1 MKIIDFRFRPNIPS
15 TVQGMIDHP
24 VFGEMHALFKFHER
38 ARSQPIED
46 IVRDMEAQNVVKG
59 VITSRDA
66 ETTYGIASGNKG
78 VIPFLEQYP
87 DRFIGMAGLDPHKG
101 MDAIDELGLMVE
113 THGFRGAAI
122 DPFLAKIPAN
132 HAKYYPIYAKCC
144 EFDIPVVIST
154 PTFISSEGW
163 DWIPGIRDRNI
174 GIWQD
179 VTLEFTGD
187 VTLADPQVITDLPLP
202 DTSYADLTIR
212 AEVTNHADEPCRA
225 VLRGTLDGGIGFSL
239 PVDLAAGET
248 RTVNCTP
255 ARGRGETGRIPAHGR
270 AELRPL
276 YGGRAAA
283 PAVVAQRL
291 RAAGTLY
298 VAVGGR
304 AGRSPFR
311 CGAGSFRH
319 PGTYL

>member
-144 EFDIPVVIST
+144 ELKVPVVIST
-154 PTFISSEGW
+154 G
-163 DWIPGIRDRNI
+163 PGTRVPGAIMGDASPARVDEVARD
-174 GIWQD
+174 
-179 VTLEFTGD
+179 F
-187 VTLADPQVITDLPLP
+187 P
-202 DTSYADLTIR
+202 DLTIVMSHGGYPYVQEACMVCHRNANVYMEWSEYETWPFADGYVKAGNELIPDKLIFASAHPFYDSWER
-212 AEVTNHADEPCRA
+212 AKLYETLGFKPD
-225 VLRGTLDGGIGFSL
+225 VLENVLYNNAARILGI
-239 PVDLAAGET
+239 A
-248 RTVNCTP
+248 
-255 ARGRGETGRIPAHGR
+255 
-270 AELRPL
+270 
-276 YGGRAAA
+276 
-283 PAVVAQRL
+283 
-291 RAAGTLY
+291 
-298 VAVGGR
+298 
-304 AGRSPFR
+304 
-311 CGAGSFRH
+311 
-319 PGTYL
+319 

>member
-1 MKIIDFRFRPNIPS
+1 MTFIDFRFRPNIPS

-59 VITSRDA
+59 VITSRDE

-132 HAKYYPIYAKCC
+132 HAKYYPIYAKFC

-154 PTFISSEGW
+154 GMA
-163 DWIPGIRDRNI
+163 
-174 GIWQD
+174 
-179 VTLEFTGD
+179 TLVDG
-187 VTLADPQVITDLPLP
+187 ADPEHCHPRYIDAVARDFPKLKIVVSHGCYPWVNEIIMVVQRLSGAFRV
-202 DTSYADLTIR
+202 R
-212 AEVTNHADEPCRA
+212 AVA
-225 VLRGTLDGGIGFSL
+225 VLRRLHSGREHHDRRQG
-239 PVDLAAGET
+239 DLRQRPSVSRLQGADRAVQETAFQPAG
-248 RTVNCTP
+248 
-255 ARGRGETGRIPAHGR
+255 A
-270 AELRPL
+270 
-276 YGGRAAA
+276 
-283 PAVVAQRL
+283 
-291 RAAGTLY
+291 
-298 VAVGGR
+298 
-304 AGRSPFR
+304 
-311 CGAGSFRH
+311 
-319 PGTYL
+319 

>member
-1 MKIIDFRFRPNIPS
+1 
-15 TVQGMIDHP
+15 MIDHP

-38 ARSQPIED
+38 ARSQP

-154 PTFISSEGW
+154 GMA
-163 DWIPGIRDRNI
+163 
-174 GIWQD
+174 
-179 VTLEFTGD
+179 TLVDG
-187 VTLADPQVITDLPLP
+187 ADPEHCHPRYIDAVARDFPKLKIVVSHGCYPWVNEIIMVVQRNRNVYLELSEYEPRISDKDAVRSAIGHHDRRQGDLRQRPSVSRLQG
-202 DTSYADLTIR
+202 AD
-212 AEVTNHADEPCRA
+212 RA
-225 VLRGTLDGGIGFSL
+225 VQETAFQ
-239 PVDLAAGET
+239 PAG
-248 RTVNCTP
+248 
-255 ARGRGETGRIPAHGR
+255 A
-270 AELRPL
+270 
-276 YGGRAAA
+276 
-283 PAVVAQRL
+283 
-291 RAAGTLY
+291 
-298 VAVGGR
+298 
-304 AGRSPFR
+304 
-311 CGAGSFRH
+311 
-319 PGTYL
+319 

>member
-122 DPFLAKIPAN
+122 DTQNIIRSMPSAVDSTFPSGSVRAWRPWWTGPTPSIATPG
-132 HAKYYPIYAKCC
+132 
-144 EFDIPVVIST
+144 IST
-154 PTFISSEGW
+154 RW
-163 DWIPGIRDRNI
+163 
-174 GIWQD
+174 
-179 VTLEFTGD
+179 
-187 VTLADPQVITDLPLP
+187 
-202 DTSYADLTIR
+202 
-212 AEVTNHADEPCRA
+212 
-225 VLRGTLDGGIGFSL
+225 
-239 PVDLAAGET
+239 
-248 RTVNCTP
+248 
-255 ARGRGETGRIPAHGR
+255 
-270 AELRPL
+270 
-276 YGGRAAA
+276 
-283 PAVVAQRL
+283 
-291 RAAGTLY
+291 
-298 VAVGGR
+298 
-304 AGRSPFR
+304 
-311 CGAGSFRH
+311 
-319 PGTYL
+319 PGTSPSSRS

>member
-101 MDAIDELGLMVE
+101 MDAVDELGLMVE

-154 PTFISSEGW
+154 AWRPWWTGPTPSIAT
-163 DWIPGIRDRNI
+163 PGI
-174 GIWQD
+174 
-179 VTLEFTGD
+179 
-187 VTLADPQVITDLPLP
+187 
-202 DTSYADLTIR
+202 S
-212 AEVTNHADEPCRA
+212 
-225 VLRGTLDGGIGFSL
+225 
-239 PVDLAAGET
+239 T
-248 RTVNCTP
+248 RW
-255 ARGRGETGRIPAHGR
+255 
-270 AELRPL
+270 
-276 YGGRAAA
+276 
-283 PAVVAQRL
+283 
-291 RAAGTLY
+291 
-298 VAVGGR
+298 
-304 AGRSPFR
+304 
-311 CGAGSFRH
+311 
-319 PGTYL
+319 PGTSPSSRS

>member
-1 MKIIDFRFRPNIPS
+1 
-15 TVQGMIDHP
+15 MIDHP

-132 HAKYYPIYAKCC
+132 HAKY
-144 EFDIPVVIST
+144 
-154 PTFISSEGW
+154 
-163 DWIPGIRDRNI
+163 
-174 GIWQD
+174 
-179 VTLEFTGD
+179 
-187 VTLADPQVITDLPLP
+187 
-202 DTSYADLTIR
+202 
-212 AEVTNHADEPCRA
+212 
-225 VLRGTLDGGIGFSL
+225 
-239 PVDLAAGET
+239 
-248 RTVNCTP
+248 
-255 ARGRGETGRIPAHGR
+255 
-270 AELRPL
+270 
-276 YGGRAAA
+276 
-283 PAVVAQRL
+283 
-291 RAAGTLY
+291 
-298 VAVGGR
+298 
-304 AGRSPFR
+304 
-311 CGAGSFRH
+311 
-319 PGTYL
+319 